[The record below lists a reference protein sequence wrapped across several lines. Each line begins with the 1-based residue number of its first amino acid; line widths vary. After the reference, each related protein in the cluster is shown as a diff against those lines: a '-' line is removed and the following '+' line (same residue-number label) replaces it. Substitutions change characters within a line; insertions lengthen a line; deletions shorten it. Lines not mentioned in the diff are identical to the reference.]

1 MRNDPK
7 LRRTIQLGAAAAA
20 VWLVSSG
27 AASTPAAVVP
37 VAVFADHY
45 VLAGRSYDDL
55 DALED
60 AIAAMHARGVRLEA
74 CGENTARAQLSAA
87 HRFRN
92 LYLDLRASG
101 ADQAACQPAFVA
113 RAVPAGQR
121 FGLKPYGINDEAV
134 GRWWS
139 AVSMP

>member
-7 LRRTIQLGAAAAA
+7 LRRTIQVGAAAAA
-20 VWLVSSG
+20 VLWVSS
-27 AASTPAAVVP
+27 AAVSAQTPVVP

-45 VLAGRSYDDL
+45 VLAGRAYDDL

-60 AIAAMHARGVRLEA
+60 AIAAMHPRGVRLEA
-74 CGENTARAQLSAA
+74 CSENTARAQLAAA

-92 LYLDLRASG
+92 IYLDLRGSG
-101 ADQAACQPAFVA
+101 ADQAACQPASVA
-113 RAVPAGQR
+113 RAMPAGQR

-139 AVSMP
+139 TVSMP